1 MIKIFVMPII
11 YLFIFAVKL
20 QLIYGKSMGVSKQE
34 MFRVAVVDVLPLPAS
49 PSCPCYFLAASRSN
63 TD

>member
-34 MFRVAVVDVLPLPAS
+34 MFRVAVVDVLPLHHVPAIS
-49 PSCPCYFLAASRSN
+49 
-63 TD
+63 